1 MNAQE
6 RNYEKIKAHKTAYIT
21 EKVNLTSAQAEKFWP
36 IYNQFEAEVMI
47 LRKAE
52 REEFEGNK
60 KKNIDGL
67 SDAEANAMLLKH
79 NQRRGELTEKLQI
92 LIGSL
97 KGVISPQQ
105 TLKLLRAEEDFKRR
119 LLRRYGERERPGK
132 DRNKRK

>member
-60 KKNIDGL
+60 NKNIDDL
-67 SDAEANAMLLKH
+67 SDSEANAMLAKH
-79 NQRRGELTEKLQI
+79 NQRRGELTEKLQN

-119 LLRRYGERERPGK
+119 LLRRYGEKGRRGK
-132 DRNKRK
+132 EKNKRK